1 MIVKTKSKRVK
12 LVKAREKEGL
22 TQVEVANKAKISERY
37 YQQVEAGTSSPTVDI
52 AKLIAQALNSTV
64 EELF

>member
-1 MIVKTKSKRVK
+1 MSTKKTKIKI
-12 LVKAREKEGL
+12 AREKLPGL
-22 TQVEVANKAKISERY
+22 TQVEVATKAKISGRY
-37 YQQVEAGTSSPTVDI
+37 YQKLEAGTSRPNAAT